1 MAGTRSRPYH
11 SDDNAHVEHK
21 NWMWPRQL
29 LGYGGLKPEEL
40 VGPLSA
46 RYESLDP
53 FGLQRELEGGGSRFW
68 PARWT
73 TADAGK
79 D

>member
-40 VGPLSA
+40 VGTAIYLASPASN
-46 RYESLDP
+46 YVNGQIIYVD
-53 FGLQRELEGGGSRFW
+53 GGW
-68 PARWT
+68 LAVL
-73 TADAGK
+73 
-79 D
+79 